1 MYEVG
6 FNDGM
11 FGGMPPLFIIFFV
24 AIASIIIISILAG
37 AFQNIT
43 EWNRNNAS
51 PQLTVS
57 ARVVTKRTH
66 VSHHHNSSAQGTIHS
81 SSSTNY
87 YVTFEVESGDRME
100 FRVQGK
106 EYGILVEGDQGKLTF
121 QGTRYLQFER
131 AK

>member
-6 FNDGM
+6 FDNMM
-11 FGGMPPLFIIFFV
+11 FGGMPPLFMIFFV
-24 AIASIIIISILAG
+24 MIASIIIISILVG
-37 AFQNIT
+37 LFQNIT

-51 PQLTVS
+51 PQLTVG

-66 VSHHHNSSAQGTIHS
+66 VSHHHNSSAQGTMHS
-81 SSSTNY
+81 SSSTTY

-100 FRVQGK
+100 LRVQGN